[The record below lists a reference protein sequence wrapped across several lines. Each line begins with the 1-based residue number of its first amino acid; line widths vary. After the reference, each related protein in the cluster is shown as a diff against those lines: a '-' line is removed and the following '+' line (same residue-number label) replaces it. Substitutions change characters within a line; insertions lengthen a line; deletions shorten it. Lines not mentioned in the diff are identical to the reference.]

1 MIVICPTPI
10 TGRLNN
16 STDAAAVSRDE
27 ARDEMRTKLTTCAE
41 QGHALPVVRL
51 EHKGCCSS

>member
-27 ARDEMRTKLTTCAE
+27 ARDEMRTK
-41 QGHALPVVRL
+41 
-51 EHKGCCSS
+51 